1 MAETSQTFERLM
13 KAAEDRIRSDG
24 YHAMSFRELAD
35 DLGIKSS
42 SVHYYF
48 RRKEDL
54 AVALVGRYSD
64 MFFSEL
70 EKNAASAQT
79 GTERVRAICGLYRD
93 AFTQSERV
101 CLCGVLGAEKGGLP
115 VDVSNAVGRF
125 LSKNVDWVKSALPT
139 NTSLEHQQARAEHI
153 IASLQGALILA
164 KNLSGVEVFD
174 RIVDDILDHI

>member
-1 MAETSQTFERLM
+1 MN
-13 KAAEDRIRSDG
+13 AAEDRIRSNG

-48 RRKEDL
+48 RHKEDL
-54 AVALVGRYSD
+54 AVALVERYTD
-64 MFFSEL
+64 GFFSEL
-70 EKNAASAQT
+70 DKRAGSAQT
-79 GTERVRAICGLYRD
+79 GTEQIRAICKLYRA

-101 CLCGVLGAEKGGLP
+101 CLCGVLGAEKSGLP
-115 VDVSNAVGRF
+115 VEVSKAVAEF
-125 LSKNVDWVKSALPT
+125 LSRNVNWVKSALPT
-139 NTSLEHQQARAEHI
+139 DISPERQQARAEHI

-174 RIVDDILDHI
+174 RIVDDLLDHI